1 MAYVKTEIVEPQY
14 TGMEIF
20 KKTFI
25 EYFQPDYD
33 SIDYDV
39 IRAFIFI
46 TLTVL
51 LFSILTSVVC
61 GSILL
66 GLVGFSIYLF
76 FTGSVLCVIAPL
88 SFALTEVY
96 KYKITKTV
104 KEIIVYEPKD
114 FYR

>member
-25 EYFQPDYD
+25 GYFQPDYD
-33 SIDYDV
+33 SIRIV
-39 IRAFIFI
+39 IFI
-46 TLTVL
+46 ILTML

-76 FTGSVLCVIAPL
+76 FTGSVLFVIAPL

-96 KYKITKTV
+96 KYKTTKNV
-104 KEIIVYEPKD
+104 KDIIVYEPED

>member
-25 EYFQPDYD
+25 ECFQPDYD
-33 SIDYDV
+33 N
-39 IRAFIFI
+39 IRIVIFI
-46 TLTVL
+46 ILTFL
-51 LFSILTSVVC
+51 LFSIFIGVMY
-61 GSILL
+61 GSIWL
-66 GLVGFSIYLF
+66 GLMVFSTYLF

-88 SFALTEVY
+88 SFALTEMY
-96 KYKITKTV
+96 KYKTTKNV
-104 KEIIVYEPKD
+104 KEIIVYEPED

>member
-14 TGMEIF
+14 TGMGIF

-33 SIDYDV
+33 S

-66 GLVGFSIYLF
+66 GLVVFSTYF
-76 FTGSVLCVIAPL
+76 FFAGSVLCVIAPL

-96 KYKITKTV
+96 KYKTTKNV
-104 KEIIVYEPKD
+104 KEIIVYEPED

>member
-1 MAYVKTEIVEPQY
+1 MAYIKTEIVEPQY

-33 SIDYDV
+33 SIRIV
-39 IRAFIFI
+39 IFI
-46 TLTVL
+46 ILTFL
-51 LFSILTSVVC
+51 LFSIFTGVMY

-96 KYKITKTV
+96 KYKTTKNV
-104 KEIIVYEPKD
+104 KEIIVYEPED
-114 FYR
+114 FCR

>member
-1 MAYVKTEIVEPQY
+1 
-14 TGMEIF
+14 MEIF

-33 SIDYDV
+33 SIRIV
-39 IRAFIFI
+39 IFI
-46 TLTVL
+46 ILVML
-51 LFSILTSVVC
+51 LFSIFVSVMC
-61 GSILL
+61 GSVLL
-66 GLVGFSIYLF
+66 GLVVFSTYLF

-96 KYKITKTV
+96 KYKTTKNV
-104 KEIIVYEPKD
+104 KEIIVYEPED